1 MSTDVGSSSSSG
13 SGVSFVLGAGD
24 DDEDLVLFDE
34 LEDDGDVS
42 GGDAHAAFMLGT
54 AAGSGGS
61 SSSSSGGGGG
71 LDEADS
77 DDSDDG
83 DATSGANPGDGSS
96 SSSSNSGTGMRGGG
110 AAGASGGMSAL
121 DLLNR
126 LRSTGRG
133 GGGSL
138 TDSMLA
144 SSNFGGAARA
154 KQNNALAM
162 DMANV
167 TVKDE
172 KTTVLLDKLL
182 DMAAPTVSAPMVK
195 YLSMVKETLGR
206 VC

>member
-61 SSSSSGGGGG
+61 SSSSGGGGG

-96 SSSSNSGTGMRGGG
+96 SSSSYSGTGMRGGG

-195 YLSMVKETLGR
+195 YLSMVKKTLGR